1 MPNFSL
7 RIHIALKI
15 TSQAQPDASPVG
27 LRLVGLL
34 PCAVWTPKVPKPR
47 IAGQARTS
55 TTPYPIVT
63 ATAGSTIIPVGSIA
77 ATATRSDSLCRCAH
91 SSTQPITVQARSTP
105 SVSSIAQPPIAPLR
119 QIRPTRAVATATA
132 VQPITAANTSSP
144 MLLVPFAMPG
154 FMPVQGQ
161 QPAVMPPPHATH
173 MQPSSSMTSYH
184 QPAAAPP
191 PPIQHVNS
199 GGGVGAGTL
208 LLTTSSFNKGNSK
221 VSSFTITHLPC
232 LL

>member
-1 MPNFSL
+1 M
-7 RIHIALKI
+7 
-15 TSQAQPDASPVG
+15 G

-47 IAGQARTS
+47 IAGQARTT

-63 ATAGSTIIPVGSIA
+63 ATAGSTVIPVAPIA
-77 ATATRSDSLCRCAH
+77 AAAATRTESSCHCAH

-105 SVSSIAQPPIAPLR
+105 SVSSIAQPPLTPLR
-119 QIRPTRAVATATA
+119 HIRPTRAAATATS
-132 VQPITAANTSSP
+132 VQPITATNTSSP

-161 QPAVMPPPHATH
+161 QPSVMPPPHATH

-199 GGGVGAGTL
+199 GGGAGTL
-208 LLTTSSFNKGNSK
+208 LLATSSYNKGNSK
-221 VSSFTITHLPC
+221 VSSFTIKC
-232 LL
+232 LLRIL